1 MKNNRLSHLFLFC
14 VASSLVL
21 IQFGC
26 GENKTQIEL
35 KKALEV
41 VETISEKL
49 DEFPMDSIAN
59 VQDRLSAAKDDI
71 RWLGIDSN
79 VVFVRADVKVIEGL
93 SKASRFL
100 KDASSRYKG
109 LMNETD
115 RCQKQLYSLREVIQ
129 SGANRDALGDTID
142 DEYIVKNAR
151 FEIEAVATLGELV
164 DESIRLIRLGLEA
177 DSAGWE
183 AIDSLLMA
191 KKGEWAR
198 GVSGNET
205 EKGL

>member
-1 MKNNRLSHLFLFC
+1 
-14 VASSLVL
+14 
-21 IQFGC
+21 
-26 GENKTQIEL
+26 
-35 KKALEV
+35 
-41 VETISEKL
+41 
-49 DEFPMDSIAN
+49 
-59 VQDRLSAAKDDI
+59 
-71 RWLGIDSN
+71 
-79 VVFVRADVKVIEGL
+79 
-93 SKASRFL
+93 
-100 KDASSRYKG
+100 
-109 LMNETD
+109 MNETD
-115 RCQKQLYSLREVIQ
+115 RCQKQLYSLREVIET
-129 SGANRDALGDTID
+129 GANRDALGDTID

-151 FEIEAVATLGELV
+151 LEIEAVATLGELV

>member
-115 RCQKQLYSLREVIQ
+115 RCQKQLYSLREVIET
-129 SGANRDALGDTID
+129 GANRDALGDTID
-142 DEYIVKNAR
+142 DGYIVKNAR

-177 DSAGWE
+177 DSAGWK

>member
-1 MKNNRLSHLFLFC
+1 MKNNRLSRLFLFC

-35 KKALEV
+35 NKALEV

-109 LMNETD
+109 LMNETN

-177 DSAGWE
+177 DSAGWG
-183 AIDSLLMA
+183 AIDSLLVA

-198 GVSGNET
+198 GISGNET

>member
-21 IQFGC
+21 IQVGC
-26 GENKTQIEL
+26 GENKTQVEL
-35 KKALEV
+35 FKALES
-41 VETISEKL
+41 VERISKKL
-49 DEFPMDSIAN
+49 EQIPMDSISI
-59 VQDRLSAAKDDI
+59 VKDRLSSAKDDI
-71 RWLGIDSN
+71 RWLGSDSN

-100 KDASSRYKG
+100 KDASARYKG
-109 LMNETD
+109 LTNETD
-115 RCQKQLYSLREVIQ
+115 RCKKQLYSLREVIE

-142 DEYIVKNAR
+142 DDYIKTNAR
-151 FEIEAVATLGELV
+151 FEVEAVATLGELV
-164 DESIRLIRLGLEA
+164 DETIRLIRLGLEA
-177 DSAGWE
+177 DSAGWG

-205 EKGL
+205 EIGL

>member
-35 KKALEV
+35 NKALEV

-115 RCQKQLYSLREVIQ
+115 RCQKQLYSLREVIET
-129 SGANRDALGDTID
+129 GANRDALGDTID

-151 FEIEAVATLGELV
+151 LEIEAVATLGELV

>member
-35 KKALEV
+35 NKALEV

-115 RCQKQLYSLREVIQ
+115 RCKKQLDSLGEVIE

-142 DEYIVKNAR
+142 DEYIKTNAR
-151 FEIEAVATLGELV
+151 FEVEAVATLGELV

>member
-1 MKNNRLSHLFLFC
+1 MKNNRFSHLFLFC

-109 LMNETD
+109 LINETD
-115 RCQKQLYSLREVIQ
+115 RCEKQLYSLVQVIE

-142 DEYIVKNAR
+142 DEYIMKNAR
-151 FEIEAVATLGELV
+151 FEIEAVATLGKLV

-183 AIDSLLMA
+183 SIDSLLVA

-198 GVSGNET
+198 GVSGNEA

>member
-1 MKNNRLSHLFLFC
+1 MKNNFLSQLFLFC

-21 IQFGC
+21 IQVGC
-26 GENKTQIEL
+26 GENKTQIDLFE
-35 KKALEV
+35 ALER
-41 VETISEKL
+41 VESISEKL
-49 DEFPMDSIAN
+49 DQIPMDSIAN

-71 RWLGIDSN
+71 RWLGTDSN

-115 RCQKQLYSLREVIQ
+115 RCKKQLYSLREVIE

-142 DEYIVKNAR
+142 DDYIKTNAR
-151 FEIEAVATLGELV
+151 FEVEAVATLGELV

-177 DSAGWE
+177 DSAGRG
-183 AIDSLLMA
+183 AIDSLLLA

>member
-1 MKNNRLSHLFLFC
+1 MKNNRLAHLFLFC

-35 KKALEV
+35 NKALEV

-109 LMNETD
+109 LTNETE
-115 RCQKQLYSLREVIQ
+115 RCKKQLDGLREIIE

-142 DEYIVKNAR
+142 DTYIKTNAR

-164 DESIRLIRLGLEA
+164 DETTRLIRLGLEA
-177 DSAGWE
+177 DSAGWG
-183 AIDSLLMA
+183 AIDSLLVA

-198 GVSGNET
+198 GVSENET
-205 EKGL
+205 EIEL

>member
-1 MKNNRLSHLFLFC
+1 MKNNRLSHLFLFY

-35 KKALEV
+35 NKALEV

-115 RCQKQLYSLREVIQ
+115 RCQKQLYSLREVIET
-129 SGANRDALGDTID
+129 GANRDALGDTID

-151 FEIEAVATLGELV
+151 LEIEAVATLGELV

>member
-1 MKNNRLSHLFLFC
+1 MKNNRLSHLFLFY

-115 RCQKQLYSLREVIQ
+115 RCQKQLYSLREVIET
-129 SGANRDALGDTID
+129 GANRDALGDTID

-151 FEIEAVATLGELV
+151 LEIEAVATLGELV

>member
-35 KKALEV
+35 NKALEV

-115 RCQKQLYSLREVIQ
+115 RCKKQLDSLGEVIE

-142 DEYIVKNAR
+142 DEYIKTNAR
-151 FEIEAVATLGELV
+151 FEVEAVATLGELV

-177 DSAGWE
+177 DSAGWG
-183 AIDSLLMA
+183 AIDSLLVA

>member
-1 MKNNRLSHLFLFC
+1 MKNNSFSHIFLFC

-21 IQFGC
+21 IQFSC
-26 GENKTQIEL
+26 SENKTQIEL

-49 DEFPMDSIAN
+49 DGFPMDSIAN

-115 RCQKQLYSLREVIQ
+115 RCQKQLYSLREVIE

-151 FEIEAVATLGELV
+151 FEMEALATLGELV

-177 DSAGWE
+177 DSAGWG
-183 AIDSLLMA
+183 AIDSLLVA

>member
-109 LMNETD
+109 LMNETN

-177 DSAGWE
+177 DSAGWG
-183 AIDSLLMA
+183 AIDSLLVA

>member
-1 MKNNRLSHLFLFC
+1 M
-14 VASSLVL
+14 
-21 IQFGC
+21 
-26 GENKTQIEL
+26 
-35 KKALEV
+35 
-41 VETISEKL
+41 ETISEKL

-115 RCQKQLYSLREVIQ
+115 RCQKQLYSLREVIET
-129 SGANRDALGDTID
+129 GANRDALGDTID

>member
-35 KKALEV
+35 NKALEV

-79 VVFVRADVKVIEGL
+79 VVFLRADVKVIEGL

-115 RCQKQLYSLREVIQ
+115 RCQKQLYSLREVIET
-129 SGANRDALGDTID
+129 GANRDALGDTID
-142 DEYIVKNAR
+142 DGYIVKNAR

>member
-1 MKNNRLSHLFLFC
+1 MKNNRFSHLFLVC

-35 KKALEV
+35 KMALEV

-109 LMNETD
+109 LMNETN

-177 DSAGWE
+177 DSAGWG
-183 AIDSLLMA
+183 AIDSLLVA

>member
-1 MKNNRLSHLFLFC
+1 MKNNRLSHLFLFY

-26 GENKTQIEL
+26 GENKTQIAL
-35 KKALEV
+35 NKALEV

-115 RCQKQLYSLREVIQ
+115 RCQKQLYSLREVIET
-129 SGANRDALGDTID
+129 GANRDALGDTID

-151 FEIEAVATLGELV
+151 LEIEAVATLGELV

>member
-21 IQFGC
+21 IQVGC
-26 GENKTQIEL
+26 GENKTQVEL
-35 KKALEV
+35 QKALESV
-41 VETISEKL
+41 AGISKKI
-49 DEFPMDSIAN
+49 DQIPMDSIAN
-59 VQDRLSAAKDDI
+59 VQVRLNAAKDDI

-109 LMNETD
+109 LTNETN
-115 RCQKQLYSLREVIQ
+115 RCKKQLDSLREVMEA
-129 SGANRDALGDTID
+129 GANRDALGDTID
-142 DEYIVKNAR
+142 DDYIKTNAR
-151 FEIEAVATLGELV
+151 IEIEAVATLGELV

-177 DSAGWE
+177 DSAGWG

-205 EKGL
+205 EI

>member
-1 MKNNRLSHLFLFC
+1 MKNNRLSHLFLFY

-26 GENKTQIEL
+26 GENKTQIAL
-35 KKALEV
+35 NKALEV

-115 RCQKQLYSLREVIQ
+115 RCKKQLDSLGEVIE

-142 DEYIVKNAR
+142 DEYIKTNAR
-151 FEIEAVATLGELV
+151 FEVEAVATLGELV

>member
-14 VASSLVL
+14 IATSLVL

-35 KKALEV
+35 NKALEDM
-41 VETISEKL
+41 EAISEKL
-49 DEFPMDSIAN
+49 AEFPMDSIAN

-115 RCQKQLYSLREVIQ
+115 RCKKQLDSLGEVIE

-142 DEYIVKNAR
+142 DEYIKTNAR
-151 FEIEAVATLGELV
+151 FEVEAVATLGELV

-177 DSAGWE
+177 DSAGWG
-183 AIDSLLMA
+183 AIDSLLVA

>member
-1 MKNNRLSHLFLFC
+1 MKNNRVSHLFLFC

-35 KKALEV
+35 NKALEV

-115 RCQKQLYSLREVIQ
+115 RCQKQLYSLREVIET
-129 SGANRDALGDTID
+129 GANRDALGDTID

-177 DSAGWE
+177 DSAGWG
-183 AIDSLLMA
+183 AIDSLLVA

-198 GVSGNET
+198 GFSGNET

>member
-1 MKNNRLSHLFLFC
+1 MKNNRFSHLFLFC

-35 KKALEV
+35 NKALEV

-109 LMNETD
+109 LMNETN

-177 DSAGWE
+177 DSAGWG
-183 AIDSLLMA
+183 AIDSLLVA

-198 GVSGNET
+198 GISGNET